1 MKKLLISVA
10 ALTVL
15 AGPVLAAD
23 IAARPITK
31 TPAMVAAA
39 AYNWSGFYSTTN
51 VGGAWWNVDGD
62 FVAAPTDHHNT
73 SSSSKFLLGSSY
85 GAQYQWNNW
94 VIGVEAG
101 YTALF
106 NSDYATSA
114 SPSGDCLAATAN
126 RTCESRIRNYW
137 QAGGRLG
144 YAWNNWMA
152 FASGGYANGRIQSL
166 VLVTSSP
173 NTLTSFTSQRHDG
186 WYAGGG
192 VEMFV
197 GHWLWSDTII
207 GLEYQHVEF
216 NTERHVELLS
226 TAVNNRD
233 MGATMDLVQ
242 ARITFKYSLGALGAA
257 PVTAA
262 Y

>member
-1 MKKLLISVA
+1 MKKLLIGVA
-10 ALTVL
+10 TLTVL
-15 AGPVLAAD
+15 AAPALAAD
-23 IAARPITK
+23 MAVRPITK
-31 TPAMVAAA
+31 APALVAPA
-39 AYNWSGFYSTTN
+39 AYNWSGFYSATT

-62 FVAAPTDHHNT
+62 YVGGPPDHHNT
-73 SSSSKFLLGSSY
+73 SESKFILGSSY

-94 VIGVEAG
+94 VLGIEAG
-101 YTALF
+101 YSALF
-106 NSDYATSA
+106 NSDYGISV
-114 SPSGDCLAATAN
+114 SPSADCLLSIAN

-152 FASGGYANGRIQSL
+152 FASGGYANGRIQTQTF
-166 VLVTSSP
+166 VTSTP
-173 NTLTSFTSQRHDG
+173 NTITSYTSARHDG

-207 GLEYQHVEF
+207 GLEYQHIEF
-216 NTERHVELLS
+216 NSQRHLDLLG
-226 TAVNNRD
+226 TAANTRD
-233 MGATMDLVQ
+233 VSASMDLVQ
-242 ARITFKYSLGALGAA
+242 ARITFKYSLGALGAG

>member
-1 MKKLLISVA
+1 MKNLLIRVA

-15 AGPVLAAD
+15 AVPAFAADMAVRPAITKAPALAA
-23 IAARPITK
+23 T
-31 TPAMVAAA
+31 A
-39 AYNWSGFYSTTN
+39 AYNWSGFYSATT
-51 VGGAWWNVDGD
+51 VGGNWWNVDGD

-73 SSSSKFLLGSSY
+73 SGSKFLLGSSY

-106 NSDYATSA
+106 NSDYATSLSA
-114 SPSGDCLAATAN
+114 SADCLASTAN
-126 RTCESRIRNYW
+126 RTCEARIRNYW
-137 QAGGRLG
+137 QAGGRVG
-144 YAWNNWMA
+144 YAWNNVMA
-152 FASGGYANGRIQSL
+152 FASGGYANGRIQSQ
-166 VLVTSSP
+166 VLVTSAP
-173 NTLTSFTSQRHDG
+173 NTVTSFTSERHDG

-197 GHWLWSDTII
+197 GRWLWSDTII
-207 GLEYQHVEF
+207 GVEYQHVEF
-216 NTERHVELLS
+216 NTRRHVELLS

-233 MGATMDLVQ
+233 MSASMDLIQ
-242 ARITFKYSLGALGAA
+242 ARITFKYSLGALGAG